1 MTSYEGHILINMTH
15 RLTMRGCGVICLYMI
30 YDHLYELRTSV
41 EVISY
46 VIYGI
51 EFILEN
57 N

>member
-1 MTSYEGHILINMTH
+1 MNPE
-15 RLTMRGCGVICLYMI
+15 RVGVICLYMI
-30 YDHLYELRTSV
+30 YDHLYELHTSD